1 MENRNMENVDNT
13 DNTVNID
20 KLSEHE
26 FSAEYKAKKESLLAG
41 MRDMEESGRPTGL
54 GKRHGGMER
63 FIKVAAL
70 LLCGVI
76 LIPVSMLRSA
86 CIDLRS
92 RRMVIM
98 QVER

>member
-41 MRDMEESGRPTGL
+41 MRDMEETDRPREKTWRNGEIYQGCSTAAVWCDPYTG
-54 GKRHGGMER
+54 
-63 FIKVAAL
+63 IDPC
-70 LLCGVI
+70 CGQRV
-76 LIPVSMLRSA
+76 
-86 CIDLRS
+86 
-92 RRMVIM
+92 
-98 QVER
+98 

>member
-54 GKRHGGMER
+54 GKRHEEWR
-63 FIKVAAL
+63 
-70 LLCGVI
+70 
-76 LIPVSMLRSA
+76 
-86 CIDLRS
+86 DLS
-92 RRMVIM
+92 RLQHCCCV
-98 QVER
+98 V

>member
-41 MRDMEESGRPTGL
+41 MRDMEESG
-54 GKRHGGMER
+54 
-63 FIKVAAL
+63 
-70 LLCGVI
+70 
-76 LIPVSMLRSA
+76 
-86 CIDLRS
+86 
-92 RRMVIM
+92 
-98 QVER
+98 

>member
-41 MRDMEESGRPTGL
+41 MRDMEESGRPTS
-54 GKRHGGMER
+54 GKDMEEWR
-63 FIKVAAL
+63 
-70 LLCGVI
+70 
-76 LIPVSMLRSA
+76 
-86 CIDLRS
+86 DLS
-92 RRMVIM
+92 RLQHCCCV
-98 QVER
+98 V

>member
-13 DNTVNID
+13 DNMD

-54 GKRHGGMER
+54 R
-63 FIKVAAL
+63 
-70 LLCGVI
+70 
-76 LIPVSMLRSA
+76 
-86 CIDLRS
+86 
-92 RRMVIM
+92 
-98 QVER
+98 

>member
-41 MRDMEESGRPTGL
+41 MRSPADRQASGKDMEEWR
-54 GKRHGGMER
+54 
-63 FIKVAAL
+63 
-70 LLCGVI
+70 
-76 LIPVSMLRSA
+76 
-86 CIDLRS
+86 DLS
-92 RRMVIM
+92 RLQHCCCV
-98 QVER
+98 V

>member
-41 MRDMEESGRPTGL
+41 MRDME
-54 GKRHGGMER
+54 
-63 FIKVAAL
+63 
-70 LLCGVI
+70 
-76 LIPVSMLRSA
+76 
-86 CIDLRS
+86 
-92 RRMVIM
+92 
-98 QVER
+98 

>member
-54 GKRHGGMER
+54 GKRHGCC
-63 FIKVAAL
+63 V
-70 LLCGVI
+70 V
-76 LIPVSMLRSA
+76 
-86 CIDLRS
+86 
-92 RRMVIM
+92 
-98 QVER
+98 